1 MQEINALLPRDKKE
15 KMKKMLWVTV
25 PDKHKWMDIRIQA
38 YAQSVS
44 SDANLS
50 YCLICEKSDNFHLQ
64 IFQNFIDDIRDII
77 KNHHMCSLS
86 KDWKPSL
93 GEEYFWLSTHNQSQI
108 LKPIAQSA
116 IYTTNQIYSPYN
128 YYKTEKEVEDLKQK
142 MESLIRGYGF

>member
-1 MQEINALLPRDKKE
+1 
-15 KMKKMLWVTV
+15 MKKMLWVTV
-25 PDKHKWMDIRIQA
+25 PEKHKWIGIHVIA
-38 YAQSVS
+38 CAKSVPF
-44 SDANLS
+44 DADLS
-50 YCLICEKSDNFHLQ
+50 NCLICEESDHLSLN
-64 IFQNFIDDIRDII
+64 IFQNYIEDIRDII
-77 KNHHMCSLS
+77 KNHHMHSLS